1 MISAV
6 GGVDGLG
13 GAFGDLAE
21 AGHDRGKR
29 KKKRRFI
36 CPPSR
41 HVIRGSSTPI
51 HFNRVTQTGGF

>member
-29 KKKRRFI
+29 KKKASI
-36 CPPSR
+36 HLPSLAPR
-41 HVIRGSSTPI
+41 Y
-51 HFNRVTQTGGF
+51 

>member
-29 KKKRRFI
+29 KKKSVDSFALPRATLLGVAQLRYI
-36 CPPSR
+36 LI
-41 HVIRGSSTPI
+41 V
-51 HFNRVTQTGGF
+51 